1 MALEPGTRLGQF
13 HIINLLGA
21 GGMGEVYCAKDV
33 KLGRDVALKVLPQ
46 SVASDAGRLNRFG
59 REARAL
65 ATLSHPNIV
74 TIFSIDDTGGVPF
87 FTMELVDGAPL
98 AATIP
103 RGGMPLAQI
112 LGVALPLADALA
124 AAHEKGI
131 IHRDLKPANVM
142 VDTSGRVKVLDFG
155 LAKSVARHA
164 GGAHG
169 VAETELATGVGMVFG
184 TVAYMSPEQLSGH
197 ADEARSDLFSYGV
210 VLYEMAS
217 GVAPFQGDSTAAVM
231 AAILRDIPLPLTRCR
246 PDLPVLF
253 ARVVHRCL
261 EKTPSDRYQ
270 TMREVQRELQ
280 GLKKDEAPDA
290 LEQTGMGPIV
300 RALPPQSASIA
311 VRSLRAP
318 AGHLELQAFADGL
331 TEDITGALSLFSY
344 LSVAAREASH
354 QTRYVLDGSVRQ
366 VGNTLRVA
374 VQLVDM
380 RNGTQLWADAYTRD
394 VAAVDVFV
402 VQDDVTD
409 RVVATIADVYGV
421 LVRSMMQ
428 SIRELPIDTLSSSQL
443 LLRYWSYH
451 RNPNQHEHESL
462 RLALESQARRDPN
475 DPELWAGLA
484 HLYCHEY
491 SHFLNPQPEPLVRA
505 RRAAERAID
514 LEPGCQHAWE
524 ALAVTDF
531 FAKDV
536 QAFLAAADRALAL
549 NARNTN
555 TAAWMALL
563 LGHMGQGARAV
574 QIVGRAMAM
583 NCNHPSWYHF
593 IEFEAYYQARQFDAA
608 YRTIKR
614 VNMTELVWTHL
625 MLTNVCGQLGLA
637 EEARTAI
644 RKMLALEPAY
654 ESLEFRTEVTRRWYM
669 DSLGDVNFEGYD
681 KATALVEQLDAAC

>member
-1 MALEPGTRLGQF
+1 
-13 HIINLLGA
+13 
-21 GGMGEVYCAKDV
+21 MGEVYCAKDI

-87 FTMELVDGAPL
+87 FTMELVDGASL

-103 RGGMPLAQI
+103 RGGMRLAQI
-112 LGVALPLADALA
+112 LGVALPVADALA

-142 VDTSGRVKVLDFG
+142 VDTSGRVRVLDFG
-155 LAKSVARHA
+155 LAKSVGRHA
-164 GGAHG
+164 DGANC
-169 VAETELATGVGMVFG
+169 VAETELASVAGMVFG
-184 TVAYMSPEQLSGH
+184 TVAYMSPEQISGH
-197 ADEARSDLFSYGV
+197 ADEPRSDVFSYGV

-217 GVAPFQGDSTAAVM
+217 GVAPFQGDCPPAVM
-231 AAILRDIPLPLTRCR
+231 AATLRDSPLPLTQCR
-246 PDLPVLF
+246 PDLPAHF

-261 EKTPSDRYQ
+261 EKNPSERYQ

-280 GLKKDEAPDA
+280 GLKKDGDSGA
-290 LEQTGMGPIV
+290 LEQTGVGAIV
-300 RALPPQSASIA
+300 RPPAPQSASIA
-311 VRSLRAP
+311 VRLLRAP
-318 AGHLELQAFADGL
+318 AGNLELQAFADGL
-331 TEDITGALSLFSY
+331 TDDIAGALSLFPY
-344 LSVAAREASH
+344 LSVAARAAS
-354 QTRYVLDGSVRQ
+354 QPTRYVLDGSVRQ

-374 VQLVDM
+374 VQLVDLQ
-380 RNGTQLWADAYTRD
+380 NGTQLWAEAYNSD
-394 VAAVDVFV
+394 LAAVDMFA
-402 VQDDVTD
+402 VQDDVTN

-421 LVRSMMQ
+421 LVRSMMR
-428 SIRELPIDTLSSSQL
+428 SIREVPINSLSSSEL

-451 RNPNQHEHESL
+451 HNPNPHEHENL
-462 RLALESQARRDPN
+462 RLALESQALRDSN
-475 DPELWAGLA
+475 NPELWAGLA
-484 HLYCHEY
+484 YLYCQEY

-524 ALAVTDF
+524 ALAVTHF
-531 FAKDV
+531 FDKDI

-574 QIVGRAMAM
+574 QIIGRAMAM
-583 NCNHPSWYHF
+583 NGNHPGWYYF
-593 IEFEAYYQARQFDAA
+593 VEFEAYYQARQFDAA

-625 MLTNVCGQLGLA
+625 LLTNVCGQLGLA

-654 ESLEFRTEVTRRWYM
+654 ESLEFRTELTRRWYM
-669 DSLGDVNFEGYD
+669 DSIGDVNFEGYD
-681 KATALVEQLDAAC
+681 KATALVEQLDAAS